1 MKYCNNFIRIAN
13 LSRLVEQGAGL
24 TLGQENTVNELM
36 KQKEELTQERDALLQ
51 QVVSYR
57 NEIGD
62 YSERVKAL
70 ETEKSAK
77 DAEIAELSEQIARL
91 KSDGERELRR
101 KERLEKDVKDMKVM
115 LEKKQE
121 EVRQKQLA
129 VNQGEEELGRQ
140 ALKLRELEFQAQKA
154 YATAPFLYCS
164 FVTFNIWSGTKRTT
178 HYRRKRSGCSRSWRS
193 KLTPTTSC

>member
-1 MKYCNNFIRIAN
+1 MEIAN

-51 QVVSYR
+51 QVVGYR

-62 YSERVKAL
+62 SNERVKAL
-70 ETEKSAK
+70 EVEKSAK
-77 DAEIAELSEQIARL
+77 DSEIAELTEQIARL
-91 KSDGERELRR
+91 KSDAERELRR
-101 KERLEKDVKDMKVM
+101 KERLEKDAKDMKVM

-154 YATAPFLYCS
+154 HKENDALSQKTQRLQQELEEQIN
-164 FVTFNIWSGTKRTT
+164 TNNQLLTENNQRQIELKTKDDEIAAVSIT
-178 HYRRKRSGCSRSWRS
+178 
-193 KLTPTTSC
+193 

>member
-1 MKYCNNFIRIAN
+1 MQFKMLTAM
-13 LSRLVEQGAGL
+13 QGAGL

-51 QVVSYR
+51 QVVGYR

-62 YSERVKAL
+62 SNERVKAL
-70 ETEKSAK
+70 EVEKSAK
-77 DAEIAELSEQIARL
+77 DSEIAELTEQIARL
-91 KSDGERELRR
+91 KSDAERELRR
-101 KERLEKDVKDMKVM
+101 KERLEKDAKDMKVM

-154 YATAPFLYCS
+154 HKENDALSQKTQRLQQELEEQIN
-164 FVTFNIWSGTKRTT
+164 TNNQLLTENNQRQIELKTKDDEIAAVSIT
-178 HYRRKRSGCSRSWRS
+178 
-193 KLTPTTSC
+193 

>member
-1 MKYCNNFIRIAN
+1 MEIAN

-51 QVVSYR
+51 QVVGYR

-62 YSERVKAL
+62 SNERVKAL
-70 ETEKSAK
+70 EVEKSAK
-77 DAEIAELSEQIARL
+77 DSEIAELAEQIARL
-91 KSDGERELRR
+91 KSDAERELRR
-101 KERLEKDVKDMKVM
+101 KERLEKDAKDMKIM

-154 YATAPFLYCS
+154 HKENDALSQKTQRLQQELEEQIN
-164 FVTFNIWSGTKRTT
+164 TNNQLLTENNQRQIELKTKDDEIAAVNMT
-178 HYRRKRSGCSRSWRS
+178 
-193 KLTPTTSC
+193 